1 MQVSPA
7 MSCSMGGGHRRHSA
21 ATPRRARG
29 LVAVAAAAAICSW
42 AAAGLPRLFVSP
54 MARGAHS
61 GLPTQLLPL
70 LQAEASPGAGG
81 FVGADAL
88 QSSRNLAT
96 AIVGRRAAEAE
107 AAAGVRV
114 GVLYLPG
121 QGQGF
126 KEAFEKRNVTNA
138 TFFQTE
144 VPDAFQMPLAAKL
157 LAMSNTVDVL
167 VAAHGELGEEKAEVL
182 RGYQSVALTTN
193 VAIVPYDCKPEGL
206 DSVADTAVA
215 MGEIRQQALFG
226 GGPRKSKFFGIGAN
240 ANKTGT
246 PAKKDKV
253 YF

>member
-1 MQVSPA
+1 
-7 MSCSMGGGHRRHSA
+7 MSCSMTGGHRQLAA

-42 AAAGLPRLFVSP
+42 AAGLPRLFVSP
-54 MARGAHS
+54 TARGAHS
-61 GLPTQLLPL
+61 GLPTQLL
-70 LQAEASPGAGG
+70 LQADASPGAGG
-81 FVGADAL
+81 FAGGAAL
-88 QSSRNLAT
+88 QNSRNLDT

-107 AAAGVRV
+107 AATGVRV
-114 GVLYLPG
+114 GVLYIPG

-126 KEAFEKRNVTNA
+126 KEAFEKLNVTNA

-206 DSVADTAVA
+206 ASVADTAVA

-226 GGPRKSKFFGIGAN
+226 GGPRKSIFFGIGAN
-240 ANKTGT
+240 KSGT